1 MELGEVAVEPVAAK
15 DEGRYRRLMGAHHYL
30 GALPKI
36 GETLWYAARWRGE
49 WVALAGFSAPA
60 LKCGARD
67 RWIGWDFRTQY
78 DRQHLLANNSR
89 FLILP
94 GRRVPNLGSRVLAL
108 CGRRLAADWPAR
120 FGHPLL
126 LLETFVDPARFRGT
140 VYRAANWTCVG
151 RTRGFRRVRGGY
163 STVPAAPKL
172 VFVLPLV
179 ADARARLTRPALDP
193 ADRHGGPKAMIPADT
208 MRSLP
213 EFFADIDDPRRR
225 QGRRHPLP
233 TVLAIAAGATLC
245 GARGYKAMAE
255 WADDLFPARPR
266 AVPLPAPEPPLRGA
280 QRVRHPR
287 RPGARRPRPARPRP
301 AALPS
306 RRRRRRRR
314 HRHRRQD
321 HARCR
326 LHRRRGGRGRSLRRE
341 RRRRRRRRRRA
352 CGGQDRRKPVPGPHP
367 RRRRPA
373 QRRHPHPKKV
383 DRLPVGADDETKRT
397 NEIGTVVPM
406 LKDLRLDFR
415 GRTFTADAL
424 LTQRKLADFLHT
436 RGAHF
441 VFTAKGNQ
449 PTLLDDLRVF
459 FENRGEPDFR
469 EPPALEHGRIESR
482 AIWTTTRLNG
492 YLTFPHVGQ
501 AFLVERTATAKKS
514 GKTSVEYALG
524 ITSHTP
530 DTADARRLL
539 ELNRGHWKVES
550 VHNIL
555 DNAFDEDRLR
565 IRTGHGPEN
574 TTRLRRFAI
583 GVVRA
588 HGHRCVAAAMRR
600 LDRNP
605 RRVFDYLRMSEN
617 TCRPRKHA
625 PPGGR
630 TN

>member
-78 DRQHLLANNSR
+78 GRQHLLANNSR

-163 STVPAAPKL
+163 SAVAAAPKL
-172 VFVLPLV
+172 VFVRPLV
-179 ADARARLTRPALDP
+179 PDARARLTRAALDP
-193 ADRHGGPKAMIPADT
+193 ADRHGGPKAMISADT

-213 EFFADIDDPRRR
+213 DCFADIDDPRRR

-245 GARGYKAMAE
+245 GARGYRAMAE
-255 WADDLFPARPR
+255 WAEDLSPR
-266 AVPLPAPEPPLRGA
+266 ARERFRCRHREPPLRGA

-306 RRRRRRRR
+306 RQRRRRRR

-321 HARCR
+321 HAQRH

-341 RRRRRRRRRRA
+341 RRRRRRRRRAR
-352 CGGQDRRKPVPGPHP
+352 GG
-367 RRRRPA
+367 
-373 QRRHPHPKKV
+373 
-383 DRLPVGADDETKRT
+383 
-397 NEIGTVVPM
+397 
-406 LKDLRLDFR
+406 
-415 GRTFTADAL
+415 
-424 LTQRKLADFLHT
+424 
-436 RGAHF
+436 
-441 VFTAKGNQ
+441 
-449 PTLLDDLRVF
+449 
-459 FENRGEPDFR
+459 
-469 EPPALEHGRIESR
+469 
-482 AIWTTTRLNG
+482 
-492 YLTFPHVGQ
+492 
-501 AFLVERTATAKKS
+501 
-514 GKTSVEYALG
+514 
-524 ITSHTP
+524 
-530 DTADARRLL
+530 
-539 ELNRGHWKVES
+539 
-550 VHNIL
+550 
-555 DNAFDEDRLR
+555 
-565 IRTGHGPEN
+565 
-574 TTRLRRFAI
+574 
-583 GVVRA
+583 
-588 HGHRCVAAAMRR
+588 
-600 LDRNP
+600 
-605 RRVFDYLRMSEN
+605 
-617 TCRPRKHA
+617 
-625 PPGGR
+625 
-630 TN
+630 